1 MNVKNSIKV
10 LLAVLLVMFVMTGCG
25 MREYIGI
32 VVDNNKDVNLEV
44 VMAMDDEAI
53 DTFLSMSS
61 SGEEIT
67 DEARWAYVDGNS
79 DETYDDYTKTKY
91 TTDGFKGYTYSKK
104 LGPIEDYVGKEDEVM
119 VDDIS
124 NGGKIFTKNGNNYV
138 LKIDLG
144 NSGDSDMETYKQYKE
159 SGADMDFK
167 IYVKLPVAATKNNA
181 TKVSDDKL
189 TYEWDM
195 FEAKTVEIEFNLDGA
210 SNNMLPI
217 IIGVVCAVVVIAAIA
232 FVATRKKG
240 E

>member
-1 MNVKNSIKV
+1 MKNSIKV
-10 LLAVLLVMFVMTGCG
+10 LLAVLLVVFAMTGCG

-32 VVDNNKDVNLEV
+32 VVDSNKDVSVEV

-53 DTFLSMSS
+53 DTFLSMSGT
-61 SGEEIT
+61 SGDAIT
-67 DEARWAYVDGNS
+67 DEARWAYVDGNES
-79 DETYDDYTKTKY
+79 EDYNEFTKTKY

-104 LGPIEDYVGKEDEVM
+104 LGAIEDYVGKEDEVM

-124 NGGKIFTKNGNNYV
+124 KGGKIFTKNGNNYV
-138 LKIDLG
+138 LKIDLAG
-144 NSGDSDMETYKQYKE
+144 SGDADMESYKQYKE
-159 SGADMDFK
+159 SGANMDFK
-167 IYVKLPVAATKNNA
+167 VYVKLPVAAIKNNA

-195 FEAKTVEIEFNLDGA
+195 FEAKTVELEFNLDGA
-210 SNNMLPI
+210 GNNMLPI
-217 IIGVVCAVVVIAAIA
+217 IIGVVCAVVVIGAIA